1 MRSAAAAPP
10 VGASFSSPLH
20 LLWSRMSRP
29 FNLVRALPALCGI
42 PSSHVADLI
51 TLHLA
56 LTAEAEHLIE
66 AGPELIRSL
75 TSTTTI
81 TPKRTIGAV
90 TGAVLWGETLTARAN
105 GLGGED
111 VFVCGAPE
119 RDHDTPENQVFA
131 ASLGLIVRAGR
142 RLETP
147 AALESLR
154 VDQRAVVADRSS
166 RANRLLSHYHLA
178 PLRNTR
184 PTPRAITSARQSRNA
199 PHFAAALEMWSRRHD
214 PIHPDEL
221 LSCTDAITR
230 GQQRAL
236 ALVMLALQRRGIVV
250 PQLRVKGHE
259 LIAGDLRYRNWHH
272 ATPSGGHGIV
282 LRRLLVDGAPD
293 STTAA
298 RSRALAQLERRAGD
312 RMFCLVTSE
321 AEAEMAV
328 ELAYAQRS
336 ARLTR

>member
-1 MRSAAAAPP
+1 
-10 VGASFSSPLH
+10 
-20 LLWSRMSRP
+20 MSRP
-29 FNLVRALPALCGI
+29 FNLVHALPALCGI
-42 PSSHVADLI
+42 PASHVADLI

-56 LTAEAEHLIE
+56 LTAEAEHLVE
-66 AGPELIRSL
+66 AGPELLRSL

-81 TPKRTIGAV
+81 TPKRSIGAV

-105 GLGGED
+105 GLGDED
-111 VFVCGAPE
+111 VYVCGAPE
-119 RDHDTPENQVFA
+119 RDHNTPENQVFA
-131 ASLGLIVRAGR
+131 ASLGLVVRAGR
-142 RLETP
+142 RLDTP

-154 VDQRAVVADRSS
+154 GDQRAMIADRSK
-166 RANRLLSHYHLA
+166 RASRLLSHHHLA

-184 PTPRAITSARQSRNA
+184 PTARAVTSARQSRNA
-199 PHFAAALEMWSRRHD
+199 PHFAAALDMWSRRHD

-221 LSCTDAITR
+221 LSCTDPVTR

-236 ALVMLALQRRGIVV
+236 ALLMLAMQRRGLLV
-250 PQLRVKGHE
+250 PQLRVKGQE
-259 LIAGDLRYRNWHH
+259 LIAGELRYRNWHH

-282 LRRLLVDGAPD
+282 LGRLLVDGAPE

-312 RMFCLVTSE
+312 RMFCVVTSE
-321 AEAEMAV
+321 PEADMAV

-336 ARLTR
+336 VQLSR